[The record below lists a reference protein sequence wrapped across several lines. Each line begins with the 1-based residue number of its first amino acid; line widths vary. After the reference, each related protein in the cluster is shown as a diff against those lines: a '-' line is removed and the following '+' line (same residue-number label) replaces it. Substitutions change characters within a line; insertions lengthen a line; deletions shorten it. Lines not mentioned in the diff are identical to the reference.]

1 VKPILPLQL
10 VAYEHLKDM
19 ILNDTFDYG
28 VVYSE
33 TKLSK
38 EIGVSRTPL
47 RDAIQRLVQEKYI
60 DIIPSKGF
68 QLHQMDEKDI
78 IETYQFRSALEGFC
92 TVQIAKDY
100 QTDKAACLFSDLS
113 ELLLRQEKIH
123 TTTGSIEEFTLYDNQ
138 FHIKIID
145 YLDNNVFREA
155 FAIQIHMIKRLA
167 MQSLSHEGRMQE
179 TLSEHYAMFNAMKN
193 GETENIY
200 NVTLQHMD
208 KPKNM
213 NLQDIL

>member
-1 VKPILPLQL
+1 MKPISFVLL
-10 VAYEHLKDM
+10 LK
-19 ILNDTFDYG
+19 
-28 VVYSE
+28 
-33 TKLSK
+33 
-38 EIGVSRTPL
+38 
-47 RDAIQRLVQEKYI
+47 
-60 DIIPSKGF
+60 
-68 QLHQMDEKDI
+68 
-78 IETYQFRSALEGFC
+78 GFC